1 MYQNAIPSKYL
12 TGIYD
17 QISEPVSCGKEFS
30 DDHAHQA
37 ESDIYLHITDDCRNG
52 TWQYYF
58 LKRVEPIA
66 PQCVDHLDI
75 TIIKK
80 KKDGVKA

>member
-12 TGIYD
+12 TGVYD

-37 ESDIYLHITDDCRNG
+37 ESDIYLHITDDRRNG
-52 TWQYYF
+52 AWQYYF
-58 LKRVEPIA
+58 RKRVEPIA
-66 PQCVDHLDI
+66 PQCVDQLDFTRI
-75 TIIKK
+75 Y
-80 KKDGVKA
+80 DGKAGVQA